1 MTNPVLSVEA
11 RKWSRI
17 EKYVGLSG
25 LIEGVMGKK
34 MGLKEEFRKPTP
46 FMAGITGNCGI
57 RASERSVVPG
67 LLMYFGRIIGFRKVC
82 IWPPEKI
89 SLFQFSC

>member
-34 MGLKEEFRKPTP
+34 MGLKEEFRKPTT
-46 FMAGITGNCGI
+46 FH
-57 RASERSVVPG
+57 
-67 LLMYFGRIIGFRKVC
+67 GRDYRELWHQSFRKECSTWSADVLWQNNR
-82 IWPPEKI
+82 I
-89 SLFQFSC
+89 